1 MFIMSDKNIVAGLSS
16 ALPVVVQPIESLRFY
31 TDEDGC
37 VHMNSD
43 VNLLM
48 NAERI
53 RNQIGEEN
61 YLNIIRSI
69 QPSRSPYKQKLDDDA
84 LIETLKSRY
93 LQSPAEVDA
102 WMTSL
107 DQKYQ
112 DMVAEVKEAA
122 IAAAQSKVKEA
133 AIAAAQSKGDSES
146 AQSAE

>member
-1 MFIMSDKNIVAGLSS
+1 MSDKNIVAGLSS
-16 ALPVVVQPIESLRFY
+16 AVPVVVQPIESLRFY

-37 VHMNSD
+37 IRMNTD

-112 DMVAEVKEAA
+112 DMVA
-122 IAAAQSKVKEA
+122 KVKEA
-133 AIAAAQSKGDSES
+133 AIASQSKVDPEPV
-146 AQSAE
+146 QSTE

>member
-1 MFIMSDKNIVAGLSS
+1 MSKSKVFVISGMAS
-16 ALPVVVQPIESLRFY
+16 AIAVVVQPIESLRFY

-37 VHMNSD
+37 VNMNSD

-61 YLNIIRSI
+61 YLNIVRSI

-84 LIETLKSRY
+84 LISTLKSRY

-102 WMTSL
+102 WMASL
-107 DQKYQ
+107 DQKYE
-112 DMVAEVKEAA
+112 DIVAEVKASV
-122 IAAAQSKVKEA
+122 IASQTPDDPQPAQSTE
-133 AIAAAQSKGDSES
+133 
-146 AQSAE
+146 

>member
-1 MFIMSDKNIVAGLSS
+1 MSKSKGFVISGMAS
-16 ALPVVVQPIESLRFY
+16 AIAVVVQPIESLRFY

-37 VHMNSD
+37 IRMNSD

-61 YLNIIRSI
+61 YLNIVRSV

-84 LIETLKSRY
+84 LISTLKSRY

-102 WMTSL
+102 WMASL
-107 DQKYQ
+107 DQKYE
-112 DMVAEVKEAA
+112 DMVAEVK
-122 IAAAQSKVKEA
+122 AAAVDPPVPVDPQPV
-133 AIAAAQSKGDSES
+133 QP
-146 AQSAE
+146 AE

>member
-1 MFIMSDKNIVAGLSS
+1 MFVMSKSETFVISGMAS
-16 ALPVVVQPIESLRFY
+16 AIPVVVQPIESLRFY

-37 VHMNSD
+37 IRMNSD

-69 QPSRSPYKQKLDDDA
+69 QPSHSPYKQKLDDDA
-84 LIETLKSRY
+84 LISTLKSRY

-102 WMTSL
+102 WMAGL
-107 DQKYQ
+107 DQKYE
-112 DMVAEVKEAA
+112 DMVAEVKASA
-122 IAAAQSKVKEA
+122 VVSQASDDPQPVQSVE
-133 AIAAAQSKGDSES
+133 
-146 AQSAE
+146 

>member
-1 MFIMSDKNIVAGLSS
+1 MSESKTFVISGMSS
-16 ALPVVVQPIESLRFY
+16 AIAVVVQPIESLRFY
-31 TDEDGC
+31 ADEDGIIR
-37 VHMNSD
+37 MNSD

-61 YLNIIRSI
+61 YLNIVRSI
-69 QPSRSPYKQKLDDDA
+69 QPSRSPYKQKMDDDM
-84 LIETLKSRY
+84 LISTLKSRY

-102 WMTSL
+102 WMASL

-122 IAAAQSKVKEA
+122 IASQPKVDSEPAQSTE
-133 AIAAAQSKGDSES
+133 
-146 AQSAE
+146 

>member
-16 ALPVVVQPIESLRFY
+16 SVPVVVQPIESLRFY

-37 VHMNSD
+37 IHMNTD

-61 YLNIIRSI
+61 YLNIVRSI

-102 WMTSL
+102 WMASL
-107 DQKYQ
+107 DQRYR
-112 DMVAEVKEAA
+112 DMVAEVREAA
-122 IAAAQSKVKEA
+122 IAAAQPEV
-133 AIAAAQSKGDSES
+133 DSEPV
-146 AQSAE
+146 QSTE

>member
-1 MFIMSDKNIVAGLSS
+1 MSKSKTFVISGMSS
-16 ALPVVVQPIESLRFY
+16 AIAVVVQPIESLRFY
-31 TDEDGC
+31 ADEDGGIR
-37 VHMNSD
+37 MNSD

-61 YLNIIRSI
+61 YLNIVRSI
-69 QPSRSPYKQKLDDDA
+69 QPSRSPYKNKMDDDM
-84 LIETLKSRY
+84 LISTLKSRY

-102 WMTSL
+102 WMASL

-122 IAAAQSKVKEA
+122 IATAQSNVGPEPV
-133 AIAAAQSKGDSES
+133 QSTE
-146 AQSAE
+146 

>member
-1 MFIMSDKNIVAGLSS
+1 MSKSKSFVISGMAS
-16 ALPVVVQPIESLRFY
+16 AIAVVVQPIESLRFY

-37 VHMNSD
+37 IRMNSD

-61 YLNIIRSI
+61 YLNIVRSI

-84 LIETLKSRY
+84 LISTLKSRY

-102 WMTSL
+102 WMASL
-107 DQKYQ
+107 DQKYE

-122 IAAAQSKVKEA
+122 IASQPKVDPEPVQSTE
-133 AIAAAQSKGDSES
+133 
-146 AQSAE
+146 

>member
-1 MFIMSDKNIVAGLSS
+1 MSEDKTFIISGLSS
-16 ALPVVVQPIESLRFY
+16 AIAVVVQPIESLRFY
-31 TDEDGC
+31 TDEDGIIR
-37 VHMNSD
+37 MNSD

-61 YLNIIRSI
+61 YLNIVRSI
-69 QPSRSPYKQKLDDDA
+69 QPSRSPYKQKMDDDM
-84 LIETLKSRY
+84 LISTLKSRY

-102 WMTSL
+102 WMAFL

-122 IAAAQSKVKEA
+122 IASQLKVDPEPVQSTE
-133 AIAAAQSKGDSES
+133 
-146 AQSAE
+146 

>member
-1 MFIMSDKNIVAGLSS
+1 MFVMSDKYIVAGLSS
-16 ALPVVVQPIESLRFY
+16 SVPVVVQPIESLRFY
-31 TDEDGC
+31 TDEDGNI
-37 VHMNSD
+37 HMNSD

-61 YLNIIRSI
+61 YLNIVRSI

-84 LIETLKSRY
+84 LISTLKSRY
-93 LQSPAEVDA
+93 LQSPSEVDA

-122 IAAAQSKVKEA
+122 IASQPKVDPEPVQSTE
-133 AIAAAQSKGDSES
+133 
-146 AQSAE
+146 

>member
-1 MFIMSDKNIVAGLSS
+1 MSKSKSFVISGMAS
-16 ALPVVVQPIESLRFY
+16 AIAVVVQPIESLRFY

-37 VHMNSD
+37 IRMNSD

-61 YLNIIRSI
+61 YLNIVRSI

-84 LIETLKSRY
+84 LISTLKSRY

-102 WMTSL
+102 WMASL

-122 IAAAQSKVKEA
+122 IASQPKVDPEPVQSTE
-133 AIAAAQSKGDSES
+133 
-146 AQSAE
+146 

>member
-1 MFIMSDKNIVAGLSS
+1 MSESKAFVISGMSSVVA
-16 ALPVVVQPIESLRFY
+16 VVIQPIESLRFY

-37 VHMNSD
+37 IHMNSD

-61 YLNIIRSI
+61 YLNIVRSI
-69 QPSRSPYKQKLDDDA
+69 QPSRSPYKNKMDDDM
-84 LIETLKSRY
+84 LISTLKSRY

-102 WMTSL
+102 WMASL

-112 DMVAEVKEAA
+112 DMVAEVREAS
-122 IAAAQSKVKEA
+122 IAAAQSKA
-133 AIAAAQSKGDSES
+133 DSESTES
-146 AQSAE
+146 AQSTE

>member
-1 MFIMSDKNIVAGLSS
+1 MSETKTSVISGMAS
-16 ALPVVVQPIESLRFY
+16 AIPVVVQPIESLRFY

-37 VHMNSD
+37 IRMNSD

-84 LIETLKSRY
+84 LISTLKSRY

-102 WMTSL
+102 WMASL
-107 DQKYQ
+107 DQKYE
-112 DMVAEVKEAA
+112 DMVAEVKASA
-122 IAAAQSKVKEA
+122 NASQAPDDPQPAQSVE
-133 AIAAAQSKGDSES
+133 
-146 AQSAE
+146 

>member
-1 MFIMSDKNIVAGLSS
+1 MSEGKTFVISGMSS
-16 ALPVVVQPIESLRFY
+16 AIAVVVQPIESLRFY
-31 TDEDGC
+31 ADEDGIIR
-37 VHMNSD
+37 MNSD

-61 YLNIIRSI
+61 YLNIVRSI
-69 QPSRSPYKQKLDDDA
+69 QPSRSPYKQKMDDDM
-84 LIETLKSRY
+84 LISTLKSRY

-102 WMTSL
+102 WMASL

-122 IAAAQSKVKEA
+122 IASQAPDDSQPVQSTE
-133 AIAAAQSKGDSES
+133 
-146 AQSAE
+146 

>member
-1 MFIMSDKNIVAGLSS
+1 MSKDKGIVISGMSS
-16 ALPVVVQPIESLRFY
+16 AIAVVVQPIESLRFY

-37 VHMNSD
+37 IRMNSD

-61 YLNIIRSI
+61 YLNIVRSV

-84 LIETLKSRY
+84 LISTLKSRY

-102 WMTSL
+102 WMASL
-107 DQKYQ
+107 DQKYE
-112 DMVAEVKEAA
+112 DMVAEVK
-122 IAAAQSKVKEA
+122 AAAA
-133 AIAAAQSKGDSES
+133 ASQAPVDPEPVQP
-146 AQSAE
+146 AE

>member
-1 MFIMSDKNIVAGLSS
+1 MSKSKTFVVSGMSS
-16 ALPVVVQPIESLRFY
+16 AVAAVVQPIESLRFY

-37 VHMNSD
+37 IRMNSD

-61 YLNIIRSI
+61 YLNIVRSI

-84 LIETLKSRY
+84 LISTLKSRY

-102 WMTSL
+102 WMASL

-112 DMVAEVKEAA
+112 DMVAEVKDAA
-122 IAAAQSKVKEA
+122 IAAAQSKADPEP
-133 AIAAAQSKGDSES
+133 AQSTE
-146 AQSAE
+146 

>member
-1 MFIMSDKNIVAGLSS
+1 MSKSKTFVISGMSS
-16 ALPVVVQPIESLRFY
+16 AVAVVVQPIESLRFY
-31 TDEDGC
+31 VDEDGGIR
-37 VHMNSD
+37 MNSD

-61 YLNIIRSI
+61 YLDIVRSI
-69 QPSRSPYKQKLDDDA
+69 QPSRSPYKQKMDDDM
-84 LIETLKSRY
+84 LISTLKSRY

-102 WMTSL
+102 WMASL

-122 IAAAQSKVKEA
+122 VASQSKVDPEPV
-133 AIAAAQSKGDSES
+133 QSTE
-146 AQSAE
+146 